1 VARAERMYRLAAA
14 SGEVDALYNL
24 GVIHDKARG
33 GQRNVQEAVRWFRCA
48 ADQRDAQA
56 QLNLGILFYKGDG
69 VPVDHVQARAWLE
82 LAADNG
88 NPRAKDLLRA
98 LEFRPHPWDG
108 LPVKPTLLIDP
119 P

>member
-1 VARAERMYRLAAA
+1 R
-14 SGEVDALYNL
+14 
-24 GVIHDKARG
+24 
-33 GQRNVQEAVRWFRCA
+33 A

-69 VPVDHVQARAWLE
+69 VPVDHAQARAWLV

-88 NPRAKDLLRA
+88 NARAKDLLHA
-98 LEFRPHPWDG
+98 LEFWARPRDG
-108 LPVKPTLLIDP
+108 LPVAPTVLIDP